1 MLITLVLITHCIVFW
16 SIAHLSE
23 ADPVGLAAEV
33 LTLGKVEA
41 LNVAE
46 NPRVILETIGRGSD
60 IRMLLGANCQWHLA
74 STL

>member
-1 MLITLVLITHCIVFW
+1 MFITLFRTPLQTALCALW
-16 SIAHLSE
+16 SLAHLSE

-46 NPRVILETIGRGSD
+46 NPGVILETVSRGSD
-60 IRMLLGANCQWHLA
+60 IRMLSGASC
-74 STL
+74 